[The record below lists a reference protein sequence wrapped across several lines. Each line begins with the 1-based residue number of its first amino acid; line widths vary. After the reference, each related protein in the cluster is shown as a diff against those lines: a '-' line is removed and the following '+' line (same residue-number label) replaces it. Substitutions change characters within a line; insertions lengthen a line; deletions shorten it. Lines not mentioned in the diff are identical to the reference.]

1 MFFHSRQ
8 VIFDLEGKLLMNK
21 LKLQTSIFVLTAFL
35 LGCNEFM
42 IVGIISDLA
51 QSFNGSLSL
60 LGLLVTLF
68 GIVYAGTTPVLTAWT
83 NRWPRYHVLM
93 WLMGIFCIGNT
104 LTAMAPNLFWL
115 FVSRVITAAVAG
127 TIISLVL
134 AFVSLLTPME
144 KRGMT
149 VAAVFAGF
157 SIATIIGVPVGT
169 MISAAFSWRVSFG
182 VISILSMLVWFLLAK
197 ILPRYSEQMAGNLNG
212 QLSMFKD
219 ARIVWGIVVM
229 IALTAA
235 EYAFYTY
242 IRPLIVKQLGFSV
255 NQLSLLLGLIGIM
268 FILGNLTAGQLIERY
283 GTQKIG
289 WVSGMVLVLLLM
301 LTLTV
306 KNSWSGLLNLGL
318 LCFVL
323 GIPGSMLQVMFLNTA
338 ERDFP
343 MALNLASSLNPIC
356 TNIGVTIGSLTA
368 SIGIRYI
375 KLAQIGWLGCGYALI
390 GVLGSLS
397 LLKALKRSK
406 TKS

>member
-1 MFFHSRQ
+1 M
-8 VIFDLEGKLLMNK
+8 LNK
-21 LKLQTSIFVLTAFL
+21 LKLQTGIFVLTAFL

-51 QSFNGSLSL
+51 QSFNVSLSS

-68 GIVYAGTTPVLTAWT
+68 GIVYAGITPVLTAWT
-83 NRWPRYHVLM
+83 NRWPRYRVLM

-104 LTAMAPNLFWL
+104 LTALTPNLFWL

-127 TIISLVL
+127 VIISLIL

-157 SIATIIGVPVGT
+157 SIATIIGVPIGT

-182 VISILSMLVWFLLAK
+182 VISIFSILIWFLLAK

-229 IALTAA
+229 ITLMAA

-242 IRPLIVKQLGFSV
+242 IRPLIVK
-255 NQLSLLLGLIGIM
+255 
-268 FILGNLTAGQLIERY
+268 
-283 GTQKIG
+283 
-289 WVSGMVLVLLLM
+289 
-301 LTLTV
+301 
-306 KNSWSGLLNLGL
+306 
-318 LCFVL
+318 
-323 GIPGSMLQVMFLNTA
+323 
-338 ERDFP
+338 
-343 MALNLASSLNPIC
+343 
-356 TNIGVTIGSLTA
+356 
-368 SIGIRYI
+368 
-375 KLAQIGWLGCGYALI
+375 
-390 GVLGSLS
+390 SLS
-397 LLKALKRSK
+397 SWAFPLIN
-406 TKS
+406 

>member
-1 MFFHSRQ
+1 MFFIGCRP
-8 VIFDLEGKLLMNK
+8 FFNLEGKSLLNK
-21 LKLQTSIFVLTAFL
+21 LKLQTGIFVLTAFL

-51 QSFNGSLSL
+51 QSFNVSLSS

-68 GIVYAGTTPVLTAWT
+68 GIVYAGITPVLTAWT
-83 NRWPRYHVLM
+83 NRWPRYRVLM

-104 LTAMAPNLFWL
+104 LTALTPNLFWL

-127 TIISLVL
+127 VIISLIL

-157 SIATIIGVPVGT
+157 SIATIIGVPIGT

-182 VISILSMLVWFLLAK
+182 VISIFSILIWFLLAK

-229 IALTAA
+229 ITLMAA

-242 IRPLIVKQLGFSV
+242 IRPLIVKQLGFFSV

-301 LTLTV
+301 LPLTV
-306 KNSWSGLLNLGL
+306 KNAWSGLLNLGL
-318 LCFVL
+318 LCFALVL
-323 GIPGSMLQVMFLNTA
+323 HWECQD
-338 ERDFP
+338 R
-343 MALNLASSLNPIC
+343 C
-356 TNIGVTIGSLTA
+356 C
-368 SIGIRYI
+368 R
-375 KLAQIGWLGCGYALI
+375 
-390 GVLGSLS
+390 
-397 LLKALKRSK
+397 
-406 TKS
+406 